1 MGMVPAATVSPLR
14 SFAQKRVNGALT
26 GNTSLP
32 LTSNFARLDCGSVLA
47 RSNCGRVTMECSE
60 MKSGSAI
67 SAGRTAPAAGFVF
80 IASGFLVAPS
90 TQRFSCQFRYET
102 IDGCC
107 NGFVEVTADPELVEP
122 IAFSRTKVQLE
133 LHDLT
138 FWCRIAGYNKVE
150 RRLLLPAWSFFA
162 GMAAALRRR

>member
-1 MGMVPAATVSPLR
+1 
-14 SFAQKRVNGALT
+14 
-26 GNTSLP
+26 
-32 LTSNFARLDCGSVLA
+32 
-47 RSNCGRVTMECSE
+47 

-67 SAGRTAPAAGFVF
+67 SAGRTAGFVF
-80 IASGFLVAPS
+80 IANGFLVAS

-107 NGFVEVTADPELVEP
+107 NGWVEVTADPELVEP

-138 FWCRIAGYNKVE
+138 FWCQIAGYNKVQ
-150 RRLLLPAWSFFA
+150 RRLLLLASSFFA